1 MPVDVVESTK
11 SFALARVDIL
21 VGRVF
26 SIASLLSFSEV
37 IVNAFRFSSLF
48 DSPLELAALVLL
60 AITQVG
66 NLIAYL
72 SSSATLVWYRGQAIV
87 VLATL
92 CLWPVITDGE
102 FTADAKPWIWWA
114 LGNAAIASSRAFR
127 PWIAAVFLG
136 AYPTMWFLIRTSHS
150 GGAATWQSTLQ
161 DSIYTFLFS
170 AAISTLIVL
179 FRNAARNVDVEN
191 HRATVLA
198 AERARVDAVER
209 ERARIDALVH
219 DKVLTTLLVAAKSK
233 SEEEELAAA
242 QMAND
247 AIISLSV
254 SEAEPEQSLQ
264 KASINSLFT
273 ALTEAIRRLSDQI
286 DIQTEGASDQ
296 AVPSDVALAL
306 TEATIQAVNNSILHA
321 GTGANRGVRLRANER
336 EIKIVVFDTGRGFR
350 PARVPKN
357 RLGLRLSIIDRIENI
372 GGRVFID
379 SKPGG
384 GTNIILE
391 WNLR

>member
-136 AYPTMWFLIRTSHS
+136 AYPTVWFLIRTSHS